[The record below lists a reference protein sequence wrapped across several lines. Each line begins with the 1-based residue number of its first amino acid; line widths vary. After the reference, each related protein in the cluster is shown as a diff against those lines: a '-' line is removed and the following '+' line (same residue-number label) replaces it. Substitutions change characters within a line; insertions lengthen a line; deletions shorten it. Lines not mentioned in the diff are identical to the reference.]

1 MKKISFTDTT
11 LRDGPQSLWATRMR
25 VEDML
30 PVIEKIDNAGYAS
43 VEVWGGATFD
53 VCMRY
58 LGEDPWER
66 LRTFKKCFKKTPLQM
81 LLRGQTL
88 VGYQQS
94 PDDVVE
100 AFVTRAVENGIDIV
114 RIFDA
119 LNSIDNMKVAIHAA
133 KKAGGKV
140 QGSVCY
146 TISPVH
152 TMEHYL
158 RVAQQLVD
166 EGVDS
171 LCLKDMG
178 GLLTPQP
185 TYDIIKMWKDH
196 FPDMPVQLHTHFTCG
211 MAPACALEAA
221 RAGAEIID
229 TCSAPLAFGSSQP
242 PIEPLVRSFEECGYE
257 TGMNMDL
264 LWEIADYFEDLRAKF
279 GYERGVNKLS
289 DMKVFSHQ
297 VPGGMISNLVSQL
310 RQQKAEHR
318 LNEVLAEV
326 PHVRAELGYPPLVTP
341 CSQIVGIQS
350 VLNVLTG
357 QRYKLIPDEVK
368 AYVKGLYGPS
378 PAPIA
383 EDVKKKIIG
392 DEEPITCRPAD
403 LLAPKMEEARAEIA
417 DLTDDYDKII
427 SYAMFPM
434 VTRQWLEG
442 MRDGTYK
449 VDLSLPSAQAALNQE
464 EEGDTDM
471 NLKDIKELIS
481 ALDSKEINEFVFKDD
496 KIELAIRKG
505 VVAAAAPAAAAAPV
519 AAPAPAAAPAP
530 VAAPAAQEEAGE
542 VALAANQ
549 KTIVSPIVGTFY
561 AAPAPDAAPFVKV
574 GDVVAKGQ
582 TVCIVEAM
590 KLFNQIESD
599 YAGKIVKVLV
609 NNAEAVEYGQPLFII
624 EE

>member
-1 MKKISFTDTT
+1 MNKISFTDTT
-11 LRDGPQSLWATRMR
+11 LRDGPQSLWATRMSI
-25 VEDML
+25 EDML
-30 PVIEKIDNAGYAS
+30 PIIEKIDNAGYAS

-100 AFVTRAVENGIDIV
+100 AFVTRAIENGIDIM

-119 LNSIDNMKVAIHAA
+119 LNSIDNMKVAIRAA

-152 TMEHYL
+152 TMEHFL

-178 GLLTPQP
+178 GILTPQP
-185 TYDIIKMWKDH
+185 TYDIIKMWKEH
-196 FPDMPVQLHTHFTCG
+196 FPNVPVQLHTHFTCA

-242 PIEPLVRSFEECGYE
+242 PIEPLVRSLEECGF
-257 TGMNMDL
+257 TTDMNEDL
-264 LWEIADYFEDLRAKF
+264 LWEIADYFEDLRAKY

-289 DMKVFSHQ
+289 DMKVFTHQ

-326 PHVRAELGYPPLVTP
+326 PNVRADLGYPPLVTP

-357 QRYKLIPDEVK
+357 QRYKLVPDEVK

-378 PAPIA
+378 PAPIN

-392 DEEPITCRPAD
+392 DEKPISCRPAD
-403 LLAPKMEEARAEIA
+403 LLTPKMEEAKKEIA
-417 DLTDDYDKII
+417 DLTNDYDQII
-427 SYAMFPM
+427 AYAMFPM

-449 VDLSLPSAQAALNQE
+449 IDLSLPSAQAALNN
-464 EEGDTDM
+464 EEGDMDM

-481 ALDSKEINEFVFKDD
+481 ALDSKEINEFVFEDD
-496 KIELAIRKG
+496 KYKLAIRKG
-505 VVAAAAPAAAAAPV
+505 VVAAGAAAPAAAPV
-519 AAPAPAAAPAP
+519 AAAPAAAAPAAAPAP
-530 VAAPAAQEEAGE
+530 VAAPAGE

-599 YAGKIVKVLV
+599 FAGKIVKVLV
-609 NNAEAVEYGQPLFII
+609 ENAEAVEYGQPLFII

>member
-1 MKKISFTDTT
+1 MNKISFTDTT

-25 VEDML
+25 IEDML
-30 PVIEKIDNAGYAS
+30 PIIEKIDNAGYAS

-100 AFVTRAVENGIDIV
+100 AFVTRAIENGIDIM

-119 LNSIDNMKVAIHAA
+119 LNSIDNMRVAIRAA

-140 QGSVCY
+140 QGSVVY
-146 TISPVH
+146 TLSPVH

-158 RVAQQLVD
+158 KTAQDLID

-178 GLLTPQP
+178 GILTPQP
-185 TYDIIKMWKDH
+185 TYDIIKMWKEH
-196 FPDMPVQLHTHFTCG
+196 FPDVPVQLHTHFTCA

-242 PIEPLVRSFEECGYE
+242 PIEPLVRSFEECGFA
-257 TGMNMDL
+257 TDMDMDL
-264 LWEIADYFEDLRAKF
+264 LWDIADYFEDLRAKF

-289 DMKVFSHQ
+289 DMKVFDHQ

-318 LNEVLAEV
+318 LDEVLAEV
-326 PHVRAELGYPPLVTP
+326 PKVRADLGWPPLVTP

-357 QRYKLIPDEVK
+357 QRYKLVPDEVK
-368 AYVKGLYGPS
+368 AFVKGLYGPS
-378 PAPIA
+378 PAPIT
-383 EDVKKKIIG
+383 EEIRKKIIG
-392 DEEPITCRPAD
+392 DEQPISCRPAD
-403 LLAPKMEEARAEIA
+403 LLSAKMEEAKAEIA
-417 DLTDDYDKII
+417 DLTSDYDQII
-427 SYAMFPM
+427 AYAMFPM

-449 VDLSLPSAQAALNQE
+449 VDLSLPSAQAALNN
-464 EEGDTDM
+464 EEGDMDM

-481 ALDSKEINEFVFKDD
+481 ALDSKEINEFVFEDD
-496 KIELAIRKG
+496 KFKLAIRKG
-505 VVAAAAPAAAAAPV
+505 VVAAAGAAAPAAAPVAAAPAAAAPV
-519 AAPAPAAAPAP
+519 AAPAA
-530 VAAPAAQEEAGE
+530 VEAGE

-561 AAPAPDAAPFVKV
+561 AAPAPDAAPFVKE

-609 NNAEAVEYGQPLFII
+609 ANAEAVEYGQPLFII